1 MPQWSDLQHFLAI
14 TRSGSLSAAARQLK
28 VDQTTVGRRLA
39 VLERELGARLFD
51 RTPSGFRPTAVAL
64 RILPAAEAVE
74 AEALRVERLA
84 SGEDLRPSGPVTV
97 TATDTFLVHNVL
109 PWLAGFRERHP
120 EIELHLLSG
129 YETLSLVRREADVA
143 IRLVRPQESSLRAR
157 KVAAIGVVPFASQA
171 YLDRRGAVRFDAG
184 LQGHTVVGYA
194 QDSRRWPESKWLD
207 VHAARATVAV
217 RLTSI
222 LGLLQAAREGLGVAL
237 LPAFFGHLHPELV
250 PLRDALPELER
261 TVWLVFHEDL
271 ANNAR
276 VRAVVDFLAET
287 IGAQAASLAKAPAR
301 PRSASRGAARRVGKP
316 RGNK

>member
-1 MPQWSDLQHFLAI
+1 MQTMPEWSDLRHFLAI
-14 TRSGSLSAAARQLK
+14 AREGNLSAAARRLK

-39 VLERELGARLFD
+39 VLEKELGARLFD
-51 RTPSGFRPTAVAL
+51 RTPTGLRPTAVAL

-97 TATDTFLVHNVL
+97 TATDSFLVHNVM
-109 PWLAGFRERHP
+109 PWLAGFQERHP
-120 EIELHLLSG
+120 EIELQLLSG
-129 YETLSLVRREADVA
+129 YEALSLVRREADVA
-143 IRLVRPQESSLRAR
+143 IRLVRPREASLRAR
-157 KVAAIGVVPFASQA
+157 KVAAIGVVPFASKA
-171 YLDRRGAVRFDAG
+171 YLARRGPVRFDAG
-184 LQGHTVVGYA
+184 LQGHAVVGYA

-207 VHAARATVAV
+207 VHAAKATVAV

-237 LPAFFGHLHPELV
+237 LPAYFGHLHAELV

-271 ANNAR
+271 AHNAR

-287 IGAQAASLAKAPAR
+287 IGAQAEALAKPPVR
-301 PRSASRGAARRVGKP
+301 PRKKRAR
-316 RGNK
+316 

>member
-14 TRSGSLSAAARQLK
+14 ARGGSLSAAARTLK
-28 VDQTTVGRRLA
+28 VDQTTVGRRLN

-51 RTPSGFRPTAVAL
+51 RTPAGFRPTAVAL

-97 TATDTFLVHNVL
+97 TATDSFLVYNVL

-120 EIELHLLSG
+120 EIELHLLAG
-129 YETLSLVRREADVA
+129 YEALSLVRREADVA
-143 IRLVRPQESSLRAR
+143 IRLMRPQEPSLRAR
-157 KVAAIGVVPFASQA
+157 KVAAIGIVPFASKD
-171 YLDRRGAVRFDAG
+171 YLERMGPVRFDAG

-222 LGLLQAAREGLGVAL
+222 TGLLQAAREGLGVTL
-237 LPAFFGHLHPELV
+237 LPASFGHHYPELV
-250 PLRDALPELER
+250 PLRDVLPELER

-271 ANNAR
+271 TNNAR

-287 IGAQAASLAKAPAR
+287 IGAQRERLAKAPAR
-301 PRSASRGAARRVGKP
+301 PRRARARGTVRSAR
-316 RGNK
+316 

>member
-14 TRSGSLSAAARQLK
+14 ARGGSLSAAARTLK
-28 VDQTTVGRRLA
+28 VDQTTVGRRLN

-97 TATDTFLVHNVL
+97 TATDSFLVYNVL
-109 PWLAGFRERHP
+109 PWLGGFRERHP
-120 EIELHLLSG
+120 EIELHLLAG
-129 YETLSLVRREADVA
+129 YEALSLVRREADVA
-143 IRLVRPQESSLRAR
+143 IRLMRPQEPSLRAR
-157 KVAAIGVVPFASQA
+157 KVAAIGIVPFASQD
-171 YLDRRGAVRFDAG
+171 YLARMGPVRFDAG

-222 LGLLQAAREGLGVAL
+222 HGLLQAAREGLGVTL
-237 LPAFFGHLHPELV
+237 LPASFGHHYPELV
-250 PLRDALPELER
+250 PLRDVLPELER

-271 ANNAR
+271 AHNAR

-287 IGAQAASLAKAPAR
+287 IGAQSERLAKAPAR
-301 PRSASRGAARRVGKP
+301 PRRARARGAARSTR
-316 RGNK
+316 

>member
-1 MPQWSDLQHFLAI
+1 MPEWSDLRHFLAI
-14 TRSGSLSAAARQLK
+14 ARGGNLSAAARLLK

-39 VLERELGARLFD
+39 VLEQELGARLFD
-51 RTPSGFRPTAVAL
+51 RTPTGFRPTAVAL
-64 RILPAAEAVE
+64 RILPAEEAVE

-97 TATDTFLVHNVL
+97 TATDSFLVHNVM
-109 PWLAGFRERHP
+109 PWLAAFQERHP

-129 YETLSLVRREADVA
+129 YESLSLVRRDADVA
-143 IRLVRPQESSLRAR
+143 IRLVRPQEPSLRAR
-157 KVAAIGVVPFASQA
+157 KVAAIGVVPFASRT
-171 YLDRRGAVRFDAG
+171 YLERRGPVRLDAG
-184 LQGHTVVGYA
+184 LQGHAVIGYA

-207 VHAARATVAV
+207 VHAAKATVPV

-237 LPAFFGHLHPELV
+237 LPAYFGHLYPELV

-271 ANNAR
+271 AHNAR

-287 IGAQAASLAKAPAR
+287 IGAQVELLAKPPSSPRRKRAR
-301 PRSASRGAARRVGKP
+301 
-316 RGNK
+316 

>member
-1 MPQWSDLQHFLAI
+1 MQTMPEWSDLRHFLAI
-14 TRSGSLSAAARQLK
+14 AREGNLSAAARRLK

-39 VLERELGARLFD
+39 VLEKELGARLFD
-51 RTPSGFRPTAVAL
+51 RTPTGLKPTAVAL
-64 RILPAAEAVE
+64 RIRPAAEAVE
-74 AEALRVERLA
+74 TEALRVERLA

-97 TATDTFLVHNVL
+97 TATDSFLVHNVM
-109 PWLAGFRERHP
+109 PRLAAFQERHP
-120 EIELHLLSG
+120 EIELQLLSG
-129 YETLSLVRREADVA
+129 YEALSLARREADVA
-143 IRLVRPQESSLRAR
+143 IRLVRPQEASLRAR
-157 KVAAIGVVPFASQA
+157 KVAAIGVVPFASKA
-171 YLDRRGAVRFDAG
+171 YLARRGPVRFDTG
-184 LQGHTVVGYA
+184 LQGHAVVGYA

-207 VHAARATVAV
+207 VHAAKATVAL

-271 ANNAR
+271 AHNAR

-287 IGAQAASLAKAPAR
+287 IGAQAEALAKPPAR
-301 PRSASRGAARRVGKP
+301 SRKKRAR
-316 RGNK
+316 